1 MTKELARIILEK
13 LYHHAW
19 GNSGSYELREE
30 FIQIRRVFQDEFDVG
45 VFKYMGDGK
54 IEWIEVV
61 TQATSNLYAARL
73 TPEELV
79 AHHLDKAN
87 DHLIRVLEI
96 LQDETLDEKK
106 VAVVKVYATTGQ
118 DLTRLSIETWTE

>member
-54 IEWIEVV
+54 IEWIEGIEGIEGIEVV
-61 TQATSNLYAARL
+61 TQATSNL
-73 TPEELV
+73 
-79 AHHLDKAN
+79 LDN
-87 DHLIRVLEI
+87 
-96 LQDETLDEKK
+96 
-106 VAVVKVYATTGQ
+106 
-118 DLTRLSIETWTE
+118 